1 MKAIGGYFELE
12 LNRGIEYHKDGI
24 KLNTGRNC
32 LEYII
37 KASDIKKI
45 FIPAYTCNVLLEPII
60 KLKIKFELYNIDE
73 NLDPIF
79 NKALLVN
86 EALLYTN
93 YFGIKDN
100 SVKKLAQI
108 YKKKL
113 IVDNSQS
120 FFSKPHNILGTFYS
134 PRKFFGVPDGGYLY
148 CKKKMNE
155 LLLTD
160 LSYERMEH
168 LLRRLDSSVELGY
181 NAFVKNDKSL
191 SNQPIKKIS
200 NITLSILKNINY
212 KEIKKRRILNFR
224 FLHNKLKDLNELN
237 IDLNNSS
244 IPMVYP
250 FLYTKKDLHEYLV
263 ERKIYVA
270 KYWEET
276 ANNEI
281 LNEHEKMLVS
291 NCISLPIDQRYGS
304 SDISKIVKII
314 RGEK

>member
-12 LNRGIEYHKDGI
+12 LNRGIEYHENAI

-37 KASDIKKI
+37 KASGIQKI
-45 FIPAYTCNVLLEPII
+45 YLPAYTCNVIMEPII
-60 KLKIKFELYNIDE
+60 KLKIKFEFYNIDE
-73 NLDPIF
+73 NLEPIF
-79 NKALLVN
+79 NKDLSVN

-93 YFGIKDN
+93 YFGIKDK
-100 SVKKLAQI
+100 SVKKLARI

-148 CKKKMNE
+148 CKKKIDG
-155 LLLTD
+155 LLFHD

-168 LLRRLDSSVELGY
+168 LLRRLDTTAELGY
-181 NAFVKNDKSL
+181 KAFVKNDKSL
-191 SNQPIKKIS
+191 SNQPIKQMS
-200 NITLSILKNINY
+200 NLTQAILQSIDY
-212 KEIKKRRILNFR
+212 KEIKKRRMLNFN
-224 FLHNKLKDLNELN
+224 FLHKKLKDLNGLK
-237 IDLNNSS
+237 IGLNNNS

-250 FLYTKKDLHEYLV
+250 FLYTKKELHKFLI

-270 KYWEET
+270 KYW
-276 ANNEI
+276 
-281 LNEHEKMLVS
+281 KK
-291 NCISLPIDQRYGS
+291 P
-304 SDISKIVKII
+304 
-314 RGEK
+314 